1 MFAGKLTL
9 DGEYEVADTM
19 CDFAQMIRYNTTA
32 SSTMLPLREELN
44 HVRNYVS
51 LQRCRY
57 GNSVVLRV
65 HAAEALLNLPIP
77 RFLLQPI
84 VENSFEHGFAGKAPD
99 AERLIVVSARKVGK
113 RLILRVRDNGQ
124 GMEPGQVEAMN
135 RKFAQPYDAL
145 ACTMRRSTG
154 LGWRTSTTGC
164 AYFPAPMT
172 GWCCEAEGG
181 GIPAC
186 LFYWASKSE
195 SRCGSLC
202 LWVDSSKQISQKR
215 ASPLLR

>member
-1 MFAGKLTL
+1 
-9 DGEYEVADTM
+9 M

-145 ACTMRRSTG
+145 ALHHEKEHGIGLENINDRLRIFSRSDDRLVLRSRRGRYTSMFIL
-154 LGWRTSTTGC
+154 LGQQ
-164 AYFPAPMT
+164 
-172 GWCCEAEGG
+172 E
-181 GIPAC
+181 
-186 LFYWASKSE
+186 
-195 SRCGSLC
+195 
-202 LWVDSSKQISQKR
+202 
-215 ASPLLR
+215 